1 MLNQKSLLLSLA
13 VLTAFILSA
22 TSCGKSK
29 ESRSDVRGETVTQQG
44 EVQQDQQDLDLADDQ
59 GLNGAPLPPAGPVS
73 QTTVVEGVKLLPK
86 SAESQN
92 GGGAGVGGLNPLPV
106 SNGNGSAGELP
117 QAGKNKKQNGAVIAN
132 FDVTSV
138 EQTGGKLDKLNYTA
152 ASADGL
158 MAEFRSYNNSVAAA
172 QKQMNLNLAKAVIG
186 AKLIRSAGS
195 MTVDL
200 TLDESIDG
208 VKKIS
213 SYRLQG
219 VSSDAGDRQI
229 LKKSSAN
236 GDLEY
241 QGGFLKCTDKDG
253 GCDNAYI
260 KIKLSGAYLRVIF
273 RNSYADRFFIL
284 EEGSQGSAFEMWK
297 SYLSNTTNGSTT
309 SQKIA
314 YVQTSSYEIVNGRSG
329 MGIKIATEDNET
341 VGLSVPLLAPDNG
354 TLSYVGASK
363 VTDLS
368 RNYDLTS
375 NLNGPQNLAQT
386 IKEAKLVNN
395 NGKGEVRVRLDVSA
409 GAAKAGVWLTTSR
422 LQKATLS
429 NAEISSFESKIP
441 KF

>member
-1 MLNQKSLLLSLA
+1 MLNQKSLVLSLA
-13 VLTAFILSA
+13 VLTAFTLSA

-29 ESRSDVRGETVTQQG
+29 ESRSEPQGETVVQQD
-44 EVQQDQQDLDLADDQ
+44 EPQNQDQQDLDLADDQ
-59 GLNGAPLPPAGPVS
+59 GLNGAPLPSSGPAS
-73 QTTVVEGVKLLPK
+73 ETTVVDGVMPLPK
-86 SAESQN
+86 SKNAN
-92 GGGAGVGGLNPLPV
+92 GGEAEVGELIPLPV
-106 SNGNGSAGELP
+106 SKGNGSSGESSE
-117 QAGKNKKQNGAVIAN
+117 ATKEKKQNAAVKAN

-138 EQTGGKLDKLNYTA
+138 ELTGGKLEKLNFTA
-152 ASADGL
+152 ASSDGL
-158 MAEFRSYNNSVAAA
+158 MAEFRKYNNSVAAA
-172 QKQMNLNLAKAVIG
+172 QKTMNLNLAKAVIG

-253 GCDNAYI
+253 GCENAYI

-273 RNSYADRFFIL
+273 RNSFADRFFIL
-284 EEGSQGSAFEMWK
+284 EEGSQGSSFEMWK
-297 SYLSNTTNGSTT
+297 SYLSNTTNGSAS

-314 YVQTSSYEIVNGRSG
+314 FVQTSSFEVVNGRAA
-329 MGIKIATEDNET
+329 MGIKIATEDSET
-341 VGLSVPLLAPDNG
+341 VGLSLPLLAPDGG
-354 TLSYVGASK
+354 TVAYVSAAK

-368 RNYDLTS
+368 KNYDLVS
-375 NLNGPQNLAQT
+375 NLNGPQTLAQT

-409 GAAKAGVWLTTSR
+409 GSGKAGVWLTTSR
-422 LQKATLS
+422 LQKATLTT
-429 NAEISSFESKIP
+429 AEISSFESKVP